1 MLTSISTVDDLNYPE
16 KTETYYVVNVP
27 YIFSACWKVV
37 KPLLQERTKK
47 KVKVLTGCGRD
58 ELLKIMDYSSLPHF
72 CRREASGSSKHSS
85 TDVDNCF
92 SLDHPF
98 HKELYGHIRE
108 QASRRELIKMGSLH
122 VSIPEPD
129 PDDAKIVEV
138 IQAEFQKI
146 GEQDESTNSHKD

>member
-1 MLTSISTVDDLNYPE
+1 
-16 KTETYYVVNVP
+16 
-27 YIFSACWKVV
+27 
-37 KPLLQERTKK
+37 
-47 KVKVLTGCGRD
+47 
-58 ELLKIMDYSSLPHF
+58 MDYSSLPHF
-72 CRREASGSSKHSS
+72 CRREGSGSSKHSS

-98 HKELYGHIRE
+98 HKELYDHIKE
-108 QASRRELIKMGSLH
+108 QASCRELIKMGSLH

-146 GEQDESTNSHKD
+146 GEQDESPNGNKE

>member
-1 MLTSISTVDDLNYPE
+1 
-16 KTETYYVVNVP
+16 
-27 YIFSACWKVV
+27 
-37 KPLLQERTKK
+37 
-47 KVKVLTGCGRD
+47 
-58 ELLKIMDYSSLPHF
+58 MDYSSLPHF
-72 CRREASGSSKHSS
+72 CRREGSGSSKHSS

-98 HKELYGHIRE
+98 HKELYDHIKE
-108 QASRRELIKMGSLH
+108 QALCRELIKMGSLH

-146 GEQDESTNSHKD
+146 GEQDESPNGNKD